1 MSPYLV
7 EDVMTIPR
15 HYLAGSMF
23 FGWVMLT
30 AHVSAAQLPPIP
42 GVTGTIA
49 LPANV
54 EQFYSDLNRILV
66 YTIDGID
73 HAVGGSETK
82 ARGESASLDSLRPG
96 TPVVVQYTV
105 KGIPASAYELDPTE
119 PGGVKP
125 NQGIVTSIDK
135 KHVTIRFS
143 DGATQTLR
151 YTTHATK
158 WSENHV
164 RHGDRVVVYT
174 SDEFGH
180 RNTHYFKPVR

>member
-1 MSPYLV
+1 MIIRR
-7 EDVMTIPR
+7 D
-15 HYLAGSMF
+15 YLAGSVF

-30 AHVSAAQLPPIP
+30 TSIAAAQLPPIP

-66 YTIDGID
+66 YTVDGID
-73 HAVGGSETK
+73 RAVGGSETK

-105 KGIPASAYELDPTE
+105 KGIPTSAYELRQTE
-119 PGGVKP
+119 SGGATP
-125 NQGIVTSIDK
+125 NEGIVTSIDK
-135 KHVTIRFS
+135 KRVTIRFP

-151 YTTHATK
+151 YTTRATK
-158 WSENHV
+158 WSENDV
-164 RHGDRVVVYT
+164 RHGDRVVVYS
-174 SDEFGH
+174 SDEFG
-180 RNTHYFKPVR
+180 RTKTHYFKPVR